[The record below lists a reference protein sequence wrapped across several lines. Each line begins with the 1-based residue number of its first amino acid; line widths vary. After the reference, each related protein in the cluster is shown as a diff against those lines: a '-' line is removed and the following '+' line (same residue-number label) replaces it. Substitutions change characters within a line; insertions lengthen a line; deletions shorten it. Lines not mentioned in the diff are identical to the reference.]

1 MAKKKYYAVKIGKNP
16 GIYLSWDECKEQV
29 SGYPKAEYK
38 GFPTE
43 EEAKTYLGI
52 IEEKSE
58 LLSYDK
64 AVVYVDGSFNKDTNL
79 YGSGIVFIAEGEY
92 KEFSFHG
99 NEENMLKMWSVAGEV
114 CAAMK
119 AVQYAIENNYKE
131 ITIYYDYNGIEGFV
145 DGCILNGKRTKIW
158 KAEKEGAKE
167 YKKFM
172 LDAKGK
178 IDIHFVKVS
187 AHTGNKY
194 NEKADE
200 LANKATQITENKKED

>member
-1 MAKKKYYAVKIGKNP
+1 MAKKNYYAVKIGKKP
-16 GIYLSWDECKEQV
+16 GIYLTWDECKEQV
-29 SGYPKAEYK
+29 SGYPKAEYR

-43 EEAKTYLGI
+43 EEAKIYLGT
-52 IEEKSE
+52 IEEKKESF
-58 LLSYDK
+58 SYNQ
-64 AVVYVDGSFNKDTNL
+64 AIAYVDGSFNKETNI

-92 KEFSFHG
+92 KEFSFSG
-99 NEENMLKMWSVAGEV
+99 NEENMLKMWSVAGEI
-114 CAAMK
+114 CAAMR
-119 AVQYAIENNYKE
+119 AVRYAIENNYKE

-200 LANKATQITENKKED
+200 LANKATL